1 MKIVQSYSPL
11 GGTTL
16 LLRSINTF
24 VECSNR
30 DMEVITKDREAPVE
44 KKLKFEEDV
53 LIVDESDEK
62 ARLFYHW
69 KNSLCDC
76 FLNFTSYSVAKLGDR
91 YIIAKIELVKYK
103 VGSNPTSS
111 FYLLYVYY
119 CDRILFS
126 IDLDAQGYDL
136 RRAGTI
142 LKLPFSDIKDAIR
155 YAESEVDLLLVK
167 SIIAGNISEQE
178 RQEAKREEEAKKK
191 QQNQDDQ
198 EAQKKQED

>member
-1 MKIVQSYSPL
+1 
-11 GGTTL
+11 
-16 LLRSINTF
+16 
-24 VECSNR
+24 
-30 DMEVITKDREAPVE
+30 MEEQLTKDREAPVE

-119 CDRILFS
+119 CDCILFS

-136 RRAGTI
+136 RRVGTI

-178 RQEAKREEEAKKK
+178 RQEAKRKEEAQEK
-191 QQNQDDQ
+191 QQNQDNQ